1 MDPDNHHQQHGVTE
15 TTSFLRPENGAE
27 STGKKQESWSDLK
40 PFIRPLVAI
49 NFLSIVCGLN
59 DGSIGAIIPRLKDYY
74 DVSNQTVSMLFLCN
88 SFGYFVS
95 AIANGYLVQ
104 KFGQLGTIYFGAS
117 VLVFGYSVIAYGFPF
132 YVMAVLMVLQGAG
145 VALLDAAMNVYAT
158 TVPMATMML
167 NLVHAI
173 YGVGA
178 MLSPLIAGVLLDLDI
193 SWRGIY
199 AVMALISLFNLIL
212 VRVGLHDADL
222 HGKSEESDQVD
233 KEMLQAALLHRMTIL
248 GAIYILIYVGLEV
261 TMGGWS
267 ITYMI
272 EGRHADQAPMTRVVA
287 GYWAA
292 LAAGRIV
299 LGYVAEKFGEKR
311 TVSVLTAATG
321 VVLLVIWYIPNI
333 VVDSIAIV
341 TVGFLLGPMFPST
354 VSLASKVLP
363 RRMHPAAIGF
373 MAGTG
378 AGGAAFFPFLTG
390 QISGYLGILS
400 MPLVCL
406 AMAITMQVLWTF
418 VPSKQEDDV

>member
-1 MDPDNHHQQHGVTE
+1 ME
-15 TTSFLRPENGAE
+15 AE

-233 KEMLQAALLHRMTIL
+233 KEMLQLR
-248 GAIYILIYVGLEV
+248 Y
-261 TMGGWS
+261 
-267 ITYMI
+267 
-272 EGRHADQAPMTRVVA
+272 
-287 GYWAA
+287 
-292 LAAGRIV
+292 
-299 LGYVAEKFGEKR
+299 F
-311 TVSVLTAATG
+311 
-321 VVLLVIWYIPNI
+321 
-333 VVDSIAIV
+333 IA
-341 TVGFLLGPMFPST
+341 
-354 VSLASKVLP
+354 
-363 RRMHPAAIGF
+363 
-373 MAGTG
+373 
-378 AGGAAFFPFLTG
+378 
-390 QISGYLGILS
+390 
-400 MPLVCL
+400 
-406 AMAITMQVLWTF
+406 
-418 VPSKQEDDV
+418 

>member
-1 MDPDNHHQQHGVTE
+1 MVSGYQ
-15 TTSFLRPENGAE
+15 
-27 STGKKQESWSDLK
+27 K
-40 PFIRPLVAI
+40 PFHVIMTD
-49 NFLSIVCGLN
+49 N
-59 DGSIGAIIPRLKDYY
+59 
-74 DVSNQTVSMLFLCN
+74 
-88 SFGYFVS
+88 
-95 AIANGYLVQ
+95 
-104 KFGQLGTIYFGAS
+104 
-117 VLVFGYSVIAYGFPF
+117 VLVS
-132 YVMAVLMVLQGAG
+132 
-145 VALLDAAMNVYAT
+145 
-158 TVPMATMML
+158 
-167 NLVHAI
+167 AI

-233 KEMLQAALLHRMTIL
+233 KEMLRAALLHRMTIL

-333 VVDSIAIV
+333 VVDSIGKYAQ
-341 TVGFLLGPMFPST
+341 TDQCKSAKT
-354 VSLASKVLP
+354 
-363 RRMHPAAIGF
+363 
-373 MAGTG
+373 
-378 AGGAAFFPFLTG
+378 
-390 QISGYLGILS
+390 
-400 MPLVCL
+400 
-406 AMAITMQVLWTF
+406 
-418 VPSKQEDDV
+418 

>member
-1 MDPDNHHQQHGVTE
+1 
-15 TTSFLRPENGAE
+15 
-27 STGKKQESWSDLK
+27 
-40 PFIRPLVAI
+40 
-49 NFLSIVCGLN
+49 
-59 DGSIGAIIPRLKDYY
+59 
-74 DVSNQTVSMLFLCN
+74 
-88 SFGYFVS
+88 
-95 AIANGYLVQ
+95 
-104 KFGQLGTIYFGAS
+104 
-117 VLVFGYSVIAYGFPF
+117 
-132 YVMAVLMVLQGAG
+132 
-145 VALLDAAMNVYAT
+145 
-158 TVPMATMML
+158 
-167 NLVHAI
+167 
-173 YGVGA
+173 
-178 MLSPLIAGVLLDLDI
+178 
-193 SWRGIY
+193 
-199 AVMALISLFNLIL
+199 
-212 VRVGLHDADL
+212 
-222 HGKSEESDQVD
+222 
-233 KEMLQAALLHRMTIL
+233 MTIL